1 MSNASVILDARGSTF
16 FFLASSIKKNII
28 FKKKAKKN
36 VLRGIITILH
46 TVIGLL
52 VMGNSWLEVA

>member
-16 FFLASSIKKNII
+16 SSWPVPLKKYYLKKIFL
-28 FKKKAKKN
+28 KKN